1 MTAPWTNA
9 VWFGF
14 DSLHGPSAGL
24 VAVSWYGVAS
34 PCAVSGLA
42 GTISVQFMLSVTVAA
57 LRAVTKCPVAATA
70 AATTAMLA
78 ALAATARTGPLDRPL
93 GRRGRSNAW

>member
-1 MTAPWTNA
+1 MAAPWTNA

-42 GTISVQFMLSVTVAA
+42 GTISVQFTLSVAVAV
-57 LRAVTKCPVAATA
+57 LRAVTKCPLAATA
-70 AATTAMLA
+70 PATTAMLA
-78 ALAATARTGPLDRPL
+78 APAATAMIGPFDLRL